1 MKILDKYIF
10 FSFISIFLF
19 CTVFLYVLFV
29 IGDIFG
35 FLDEILRAGIGIN
48 ALGAFYFYMMPFV
61 ITQIAPISCLLSS
74 AFLLGNLNRHNEITA
89 LKASGVSLFKII
101 RPMLISACVIGVFI
115 FILNDK
121 VVPGSMRMANK
132 IRYEKLEVGKRGK
145 SQPIVM
151 RNVAIYGQGNR
162 IMFAKKFNVTA
173 NILEDVIIHTHDK
186 SQNVIS
192 KLSLKTMLWEGGT
205 WIGKQVVIYNIDTEG
220 QFIGNPKIYE
230 EKEISIKET
239 PVDFINNQWQPQF
252 MGYMQ
257 LKKYLEVF
265 LAGSKLASRR
275 FTVDLYYKLSF
286 PFSCLVMILI
296 AAPFTIVTSRG
307 KALLGM
313 ARGILIA
320 LTYIPIVA
328 IGMAL
333 GKGGVLPPI
342 LAAWSA
348 NIILGLTGLYLTLKH

>member
-1 MKILDKYIF
+1 MRILDKYIF

-35 FLDEILRAGIGIN
+35 FLDEILRAGIGVQ
-48 ALGAFYFYMMPFV
+48 ALSSFYFYMMPFV

-74 AFLLGNLNRHNEITA
+74 VFLLGNLNRHNEITA
-89 LKASGVSLFKII
+89 LKASGVGLFKII
-101 RPMLISACVIGVFI
+101 RPMLIGACIIGVFI

-121 VVPGSMRMANK
+121 VVPNSMRMANK
-132 IRYEKLEVGKRGK
+132 IRYEKLDVGKRGK
-145 SQPIVM
+145 SQSIIM
-151 RNVAIYGQGNR
+151 RNVAIYGHGNR
-162 IMFAKKFNVTA
+162 IIFAKKFDITD
-173 NILEDVIIHTHDK
+173 NILEDIIIHTHDE
-186 SQNVIS
+186 SQNIIS
-192 KLSLKTMLWEGGT
+192 KVSAKLMFWKDRT
-205 WIGKQVVIYNIDTEG
+205 WIGKEVVSYNIDTEG
-220 QFIGNPKIYE
+220 NFIGNPEIYK
-230 EKEISIKET
+230 EKEILIKET
-239 PVDFINNQWQPQF
+239 PLDFINNQWQPQF
-252 MGYMQ
+252 MSYMQ

-265 LAGSKLASRR
+265 LAGSKLACRR
-275 FTVDLYYKLSF
+275 FTVDLHYKLSF

-296 AAPFTIVTSRG
+296 AMPFTLVTSRG

-328 IGMAL
+328 ITLAL

-348 NIILGLTGLYLTLKH
+348 NIILGLTGAYLTLKH